1 MRLRFRFALTA
12 IAALAAPSVAYADPI
27 TVVVALQP
35 CIGGTCAAF
44 IASNLATIGLTL
56 LPVLLR
62 LTGRAAWYLPGWL
75 DRLLPRIHFG
85 HGERPAPVRPA
96 GGDARPVAERV

>member
-35 CIGGTCAAF
+35 FIGGTFAAF

-56 LPVLLR
+56 LRAGIRIAKRNRVLGQQCL
-62 LTGRAAWYLPGWL
+62 GDQLPGQEL
-75 DRLLPRIHFG
+75 QRRFRRARLPS
-85 HGERPAPVRPA
+85 HGGA
-96 GGDARPVAERV
+96 